1 MAWGQFPNT
10 RLRRLRKNDF
20 SRKLIQETQL
30 TTQDL
35 IYPLFITDQPA
46 LAQPITAMPGQ
57 RRYTLEQLRL
67 EAAQLCAL
75 NIPAIALF
83 PVLGSTPKT
92 PMAEAAYD
100 PKGLIPQ
107 AIRMLKAEFPELGII
122 TDIALDPYT
131 SHGQDGIIDANGY
144 VLNDETLTVL
154 VQQALTHAEAGAD
167 IIAPSDMMDGRI
179 GAIRQALEAQGYI
192 HTCILAYSAKY
203 ASAFYGPFREAIG
216 SASYLGNSNKTSY
229 QMDPANR
236 LEALKEVALDLQ
248 EGADM
253 VMIKPGLPYLD
264 VVYQVKQEFGAP
276 TFVYQVSGEYAMLQ
290 HAVQNGWLTPTAILE
305 SLISIKRAGANAIL
319 SYFAKEFA
327 QWLKPI

>member
-1 MAWGQFPNT
+1 MIMAGSPP
-10 RLRRLRKNDF
+10 RKNRPSNAFGVDLVVVTVQIAGPTNRRRVQWERVRWGF
-20 SRKLIQETQL
+20 SR
-30 TTQDL
+30 
-35 IYPLFITDQPA
+35 
-46 LAQPITAMPGQ
+46 
-57 RRYTLEQLRL
+57 
-67 EAAQLCAL
+67 
-75 NIPAIALF
+75 N
-83 PVLGSTPKT
+83 
-92 PMAEAAYD
+92 
-100 PKGLIPQ
+100 
-107 AIRMLKAEFPELGII
+107 
-122 TDIALDPYT
+122 
-131 SHGQDGIIDANGY
+131 
-144 VLNDETLTVL
+144 
-154 VQQALTHAEAGAD
+154 AGAD
-167 IIAPSDMMDGRI
+167 FVAPSDMMDGRI

-319 SYFAKEFA
+319 SYFAKEVA